1 MIGFNVKTDNNHWY
15 IIGAGAIG
23 CLWAYA
29 LRQAGQDVTMILKA
43 PIQDSAVKRHLAL
56 QRLSLTTTHTDTKK
70 IDTKKTDTENSDV
83 EINVITASELAAHN
97 IIIEHCIIATKAY
110 DAIAALQ
117 SITPALSLSAK
128 VLSLC
133 NGMGMH
139 KTMHQ
144 QLQNHSINIQFLLGV
159 TSDGAL
165 LQQPFE
171 VRHTGIGHTSIGHY
185 DPQEYTATLLPPC
198 FYLQHSLL
206 NNIHPALWQKMLVN
220 CVINPLT
227 LIHQCKNGELFSNTE
242 YTHQIKTLCEELS
255 FIANNTADVT
265 SNITAVALFNTA
277 KSVANQTAE
286 NTSSMLK
293 DSQLGRPLELD
304 YLNGY
309 IVKLAK
315 EQGLACS
322 VNEQLL
328 KALL

>member
-1 MIGFNVKTDNNHWY
+1 VKTDNNHWY
-15 IIGAGAIG
+15 IVGAGAIG
-23 CLWAYA
+23 CLWAHA

-43 PIQDSAVKRHLAL
+43 PIQDGGVKRHLAQ
-56 QRLSLTTTHTDTKK
+56 QRISLTAINNDSDSDSDNASASATDT
-70 IDTKKTDTENSDV
+70 NSSDIK
-83 EINVITASELAAHN
+83 INVLTASELAAHN

-117 SITPALSLSAK
+117 SITPALSLSAT

-144 QLQNHSINIQFLLGV
+144 QLHNHSINIQFLLGV

-185 DPQEYTATLLPPC
+185 DPQEYTASLLPPC

-206 NNIHPALWQKMLVN
+206 NNIHPALWQKMLIN

-242 YTHQIKTLCEELS
+242 YIHQIKTLCEELS

-277 KSVANQTAE
+277 QSVANQTAE

-293 DSQLGRPLELD
+293 DGQLGRPLELD
-304 YLNGY
+304 SLNGY

-315 EQGLACS
+315 EQGLACPVS
-322 VNEQLL
+322 EQLL